1 MAQGTV
7 GAAQRAVDG
16 AQENV
21 RVTAA
26 RVRVGTSPRFD
37 LLQAQVQLAQ
47 SQQNLTRAK
56 TGLVQAQQ
64 TLALVLNQ
72 PLTTR
77 YQPVTPLGLPAPPP
91 NVDALV
97 RMALQQRPELIQ
109 ARANVEAAEAAI
121 DLAAAGRRP
130 NITLTGGPTV
140 ATSDPTERLP
150 VSWTGAI
157 QVTLA
162 ILDGGLT
169 GAKVEAARQQLA
181 QAQLAEQQLRQ
192 TIEQQVRTAY
202 LGLQD
207 AAEELRSARAA
218 LESAREALRIAN
230 VRFQAGVGT
239 QLEVVTA
246 EQNLASE
253 PGVGGRG
260 DGPGPV
266 RLQPGARP
274 ARPGGRRPG
283 EVLSGERRWAGS
295 VACPLR
301 SFGKPSRALRPG

>member
-64 TLALVLNQ
+64 TLALVLYQ
-72 PLTTR
+72 PL
-77 YQPVTPLGLPAPPP
+77 TPLGLPAPPP

-121 DLAAAGRRP
+121 DLAAA
-130 NITLTGGPTV
+130 
-140 ATSDPTERLP
+140 
-150 VSWTGAI
+150 
-157 QVTLA
+157 
-162 ILDGGLT
+162 
-169 GAKVEAARQQLA
+169 
-181 QAQLAEQQLRQ
+181 
-192 TIEQQVRTAY
+192 
-202 LGLQD
+202 
-207 AAEELRSARAA
+207 
-218 LESAREALRIAN
+218 
-230 VRFQAGVGT
+230 
-239 QLEVVTA
+239 
-246 EQNLASE
+246 
-253 PGVGGRG
+253 
-260 DGPGPV
+260 
-266 RLQPGARP
+266 
-274 ARPGGRRPG
+274 
-283 EVLSGERRWAGS
+283 
-295 VACPLR
+295 
-301 SFGKPSRALRPG
+301 